1 METKKY
7 EFANL
12 NEEQEKEYLE
22 QKANVFETREQTE
35 SKLNTLKNWL
45 KNSLEEKEFFEML
58 LSKEDEDIKK
68 YNSKLTKGLEN
79 LESNIKKAE
88 GVIKEVQTILDGLNE
103 IVEKYFT
110 ETIEEGKM
118 IVNKTTIEFLKI
130 ASKIV
135 RLE

>member
-68 YNSKLTKGLEN
+68 YDSKLTKGLEN
-79 LESNIKKAE
+79 LENNIKKAE
-88 GVIKEVQTILDGLNE
+88 GVIKEVQEILDGLNE
-103 IVEKYFT
+103 IIEKYFT

>member
-1 METKKY
+1 MEIKKY

-79 LESNIKKAE
+79 LENNIKKAE
-88 GVIKEVQTILDGLNE
+88 GVIKEVQTIFDGLNE

-110 ETIEEGKM
+110 ETIEDGKM
-118 IVNKTTIEFLKI
+118 IVNKTTIEFIKI

>member
-1 METKKY
+1 METKEY

-68 YNSKLTKGLEN
+68 YNNKLTKGLEN
-79 LESNIKKAE
+79 LENNIKKAE

-103 IVEKYFT
+103 IIEKYFT

>member
-79 LESNIKKAE
+79 LENNIKKAE
-88 GVIKEVQTILDGLNE
+88 GVIKEVQTILDGLDE
-103 IVEKYFT
+103 IIEKYFT

>member
-1 METKKY
+1 METIKY

-79 LESNIKKAE
+79 LENNIKKAE
-88 GVIKEVQTILDGLNE
+88 GVIKEVQTIFDGLNE

-110 ETIEEGKM
+110 EKIEEGKM

>member
-1 METKKY
+1 METIKY

-35 SKLNTLKNWL
+35 SKLTTLKNWL

-79 LESNIKKAE
+79 LENNIKKAD

-103 IVEKYFT
+103 IIEKYFT
-110 ETIEEGKM
+110 ETIEDGKM
-118 IVNKTTIEFLKI
+118 IVNKTTIEFIKI